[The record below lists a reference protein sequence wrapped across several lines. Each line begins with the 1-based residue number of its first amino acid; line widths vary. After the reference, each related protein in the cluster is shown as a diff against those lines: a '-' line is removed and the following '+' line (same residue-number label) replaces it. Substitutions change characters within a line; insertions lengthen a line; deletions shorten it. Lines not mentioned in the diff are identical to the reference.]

1 MLTTVEKK
9 FVEALEA
16 MTVYMVKEKMLPPKL
31 AKTIAAAL
39 DAVADEEGQ

>member
-9 FVEALEA
+9 LVEALEA

-31 AKTIAAAL
+31 AKTIATAL
-39 DAVADEEGQ
+39 DAVADEERQ